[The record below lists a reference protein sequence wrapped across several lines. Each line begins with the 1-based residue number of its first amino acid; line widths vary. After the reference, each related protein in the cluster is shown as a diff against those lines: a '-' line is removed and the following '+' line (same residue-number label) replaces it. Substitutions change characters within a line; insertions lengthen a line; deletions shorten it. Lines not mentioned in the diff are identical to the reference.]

1 MNNLQGEIN
10 KADFKIDTTSLYRE
24 ESYTDLKVASIRK
37 MVPVKPDG
45 SDDDTRE
52 AHFFAS
58 TQLMSPQGPLPIQA
72 PLKSKTLEAA
82 IEEFP
87 EVIKFAIERTIDEI
101 RKMQQKEESR
111 IVVPGR

>member
-1 MNNLQGEIN
+1 MNDINEEIS
-10 KADFKIDTTSLYRE
+10 KTDFSVDKDNLYRE
-24 ESYTDLKVASIRK
+24 ESYTDLQMASIRK
-37 MVPVKPDG
+37 MVPIKADG
-45 SDDDTRE
+45 TDDGTRE
-52 AHFFAS
+52 PLFFAS

-87 EVIKFAIERTIDEI
+87 GVIKFAIEKTVEKIQ
-101 RKMQQKEESR
+101 KMQQEEESR